1 MRSTLV
7 IVGLAAS
14 IASAATLP
22 LDTNVIALKDD
33 GDFHTEAITHV
44 YLCRGPNFGAP
55 CFSKPVYTTLCY
67 NFIHGRDNSISSVK
81 PDLGTTCIIYEYVKI
96 SDYIFSHEWLNEQHS
111 SLTSTNLV
119 MKTAKV
125 STLSLLP
132 TPVFQTLLALA
143 GTTVRAQSAAP
154 SSDPKSLAV
163 DVGKVD
169 GGTHGLVVP
178 CCGP

>member
-7 IVGLAAS
+7 TVGLAAS

-67 NFIHGRDNSISSVK
+67 NFINGRDNSISSVK
-81 PDLGTTCIIYEYVKI
+81 PDLGTTCIIYDDENCKGFYSLTFTYPGI
-96 SDYIFSHEWLNEQHS
+96 SD
-111 SLTSTNLV
+111 LTSLGWND
-119 MKTAKV
+119 
-125 STLSLLP
+125 
-132 TPVFQTLLALA
+132 
-143 GTTVRAQSAAP
+143 RA
-154 SSDPKSLAV
+154 SSISC
-163 DVGKVD
+163 
-169 GGTHGLVVP
+169 T
-178 CCGP
+178 